1 MCFLHI
7 NPSWQMNY
15 IKIYTNII
23 RKARKRNELIELDY
37 SENHHVI
44 PRSIAKH
51 FSQPSK
57 AENPS
62 NLVKLTAKE
71 HYICH
76 LLLVKI
82 TQKRYQ
88 NFKAIKHKNVKRILS
103 HYRSMMF
110 AFNMMKNATANKNQ
124 SRLKINKKSIL
135 FETIKSEHA
144 QLLSESNTIYTKE
157 KVEEMANFYVK
168 HNITDKNKEIF
179 CQHFNWQLSMIHLRT
194 LFSKFNIS
202 ILAKKR
208 ELQSPS
214 FYSLDEF
221 YEFLKIKGFDVDKLQ
236 NRSCV
241 SYSLETIFNWYN
253 LYKKSEFNWDKF
265 CQQAKNIVNF
275 IMPTSKQAMCK
286 LFSRYG
292 LTIKMKPKN

>member
-1 MCFLHI
+1 
-7 NPSWQMNY
+7 MNY
-15 IKIYTNII
+15 IKIYANII
-23 RKARKRNELIELDY
+23 RSARERNNMVELDY

-51 FSQPSK
+51 FNNPSK
-57 AENPS
+57 AETPT

-88 NFKAIKHKNVKRILS
+88 YFKAIKHKNVKHFLS
-103 HYRSMMF
+103 NYRSMLF

-124 SRLKINKKSIL
+124 SRLKINKKSEL
-135 FETIKSEHA
+135 FETMKSEYA
-144 QLLSESNTIYTKE
+144 QLVSESNTIYTKE
-157 KVEEMANFYVK
+157 KVEEMADFYVK
-168 HNITDKNKEIF
+168 HNITDKNKDIF
-179 CQHFNWQLSMIHLRT
+179 CQQFNWQLSMIHLRT

-202 ILAKKR
+202 ISKAKR

-214 FYSLDEF
+214 FNSLDEF
-221 YEFLKIKGFDVDKLQ
+221 YDFLKIKGFDVDKLQ
-236 NRSCV
+236 NRSRV
-241 SYSLETIFNWYN
+241 SYSLETVFNWYN
-253 LYKKSEFNWDKF
+253 LYQQSGFNWNKF
-265 CQQAKNIVNF
+265 CQHAKNIENF
-275 IMPTSKQAMCK
+275 IMPTSKQSMYR

>member
-1 MCFLHI
+1 
-7 NPSWQMNY
+7 MNY
-15 IKIYTNII
+15 IKIYANII
-23 RKARKRNELIELDY
+23 RKARERNTLIELDY
-37 SENHHVI
+37 VENHHII

-51 FSQPSK
+51 FNNPSK
-57 AENPS
+57 AETPA

-82 TQKRYQ
+82 TKKRYQ
-88 NFKAIKHKNVKRILS
+88 QFKSIKHKNVKQILS
-103 HYRSMMF
+103 NYRSMMF

-124 SRLKINKKSIL
+124 SRLKTNKKSTL
-135 FETIKSEHA
+135 FESLKSEYA
-144 QLLSESNTIYTKE
+144 QLVSESNTIYTKE
-157 KVEEMANFYVK
+157 KVEQMADFYVQ

-179 CQHFNWQLSMIHLRT
+179 CQHFNWQLSMIHLRA

-202 ILAKKR
+202 ILNKKR

-214 FYSLDEF
+214 FNNLAEF
-221 YEFLKIKGFDVDKLQ
+221 YDFLKTKGFDLDKLQ
-236 NRSCV
+236 NRSRV

-253 LYKKSEFNWDKF
+253 LYQKSGFNWETF
-265 CQQAKNIVNF
+265 CQNIKDVKYTQYISDF
-275 IMPTSKQAMCK
+275 IVPTSKQSMCK

-292 LTIKMKPKN
+292 LTIKINQSN